1 MMYCLCYVSTKR
13 KGLLQSDIMDIIE
26 SSSKKNLNKDITGIL
41 IDYQNNFL
49 QHLEGDPILI
59 YELFEKIKQDPRH
72 EKISLVQYSPIEKR
86 LFTKWNMIYKNVDAS
101 INNQKELNRLKQSL
115 NELIEHKSFWNGI
128 KTIEAMSNLIQD

>member
-1 MMYCLCYVSTKR
+1 MYCLCYVSTKR
-13 KGLLQSDIMDIIE
+13 KGLLQSDILDIIE

-101 INNQKELNRLKQSL
+101 INEHKELNRLKQSL
-115 NELIEHKSFWNGI
+115 NELIDKKSFWKGI
-128 KTIEAMSNLIQD
+128 ETIEVMSNIIK

>member
-13 KGLLQSDIMDIIE
+13 KGLLQSDILDIIE

-101 INNQKELNRLKQSL
+101 INEHKELNRLKQSL
-115 NELIEHKSFWNGI
+115 NELIDKKSFWKGI
-128 KTIEAMSNLIQD
+128 ETIEVMSNIIK